1 MPALTTQLVHNPE
14 ADQFFEVM
22 GTATGRQA
30 FLGDPTTFPTDVYNH
45 ISGANA
51 AVEDAIKTVGRLVVD
66 KTRNDV
72 LKHEAAKIVYEKR
85 LAPALDAAHAAIVK
99 TAGSLTE
106 QANTLIAETFQPDPN
121 RGYLDAEERAWIRE
135 QAKTENGYAAIR
147 QEVETDP
154 AFAAIFHHAK
164 PRLLG
169 VNPEFHER
177 MRDVAVR
184 NHLPKAQTMRDQSKA
199 LAELAPNYQSVK
211 NGARVAL
218 FNQAVA
224 DQAGSRVDL

>member
-1 MPALTTQLVHNPE
+1 M
-14 ADQFFEVM
+14 
-22 GTATGRQA
+22 
-30 FLGDPTTFPTDVYNH
+30 
-45 ISGANA
+45 
-51 AVEDAIKTVGRLVVD
+51 VD
-66 KTRNDV
+66 RTRNDV

-85 LAPALDAAHAAIVK
+85 LAPALEAARAAILR
-99 TAGSLTE
+99 TAGSLDE
-106 QANTLIAETFQPDPN
+106 QANTLVAETFQPDPN

-154 AFAAIFHHAK
+154 VFAAIFHHAK

-169 VNPEFHER
+169 VSPEFHDR
-177 MRDVAVR
+177 MRDIAVR

-199 LAELAPNYQSVK
+199 LTELAPNYESVK
-211 NGARVAL
+211 RGARVAL